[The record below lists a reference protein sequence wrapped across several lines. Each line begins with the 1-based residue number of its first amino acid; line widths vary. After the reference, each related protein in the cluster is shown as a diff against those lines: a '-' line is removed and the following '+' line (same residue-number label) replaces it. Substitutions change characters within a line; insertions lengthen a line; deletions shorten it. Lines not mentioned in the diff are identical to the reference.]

1 MFSLKDVYLIKFK
14 THLSFFNGND
24 KKNARLKD
32 INLYKYR
39 GLLKL

>member
-14 THLSFFNGND
+14 THLSDND

-39 GLLKL
+39 DLLKL

>member
-14 THLSFFNGND
+14 THLSGDD
-24 KKNARLKD
+24 KKNTRLKD
-32 INLYKYR
+32 VNLYKYR

>member
-14 THLSFFNGND
+14 TYLSGND
-24 KKNARLKD
+24 KKNVRLKD